1 MEQNKMASVEN
12 IKTGLGGFELSFEL
26 KNFPVSFVN
35 ALRRLTISGIPTV
48 VIRDVQILENTSQ
61 MPHEM
66 LKHRVEMLPVNITPD
81 DATTIRDAKIELRI
95 PPVKEPKIVTTDD
108 FTVESGREKLL
119 MRDRD
124 IDKPFLF
131 LKLKSG
137 ESVHIRALLGL
148 ESENASQVCTTSY
161 SFHVDKDAAMEAR
174 KKFVEEGND
183 PRHFDNF
190 LYQRYFSKTPEGRPN
205 WFDMHIE
212 SVGVLNCKNIAK
224 MAIAI
229 LRKRLSDYMKEALE
243 NIKRESDEGSY
254 TISVD
259 QGGHTLGYLLQ
270 EVLYS
275 DENVNFVAY
284 DIPHPLKNTMVI
296 RMNIK
301 KTPES
306 VLRLAKET
314 IEEYCSVVEKA
325 L

>member
-1 MEQNKMASVEN
+1 MASVEN

-26 KNFPVSFVN
+26 KNVPVSFVN

-95 PPVKEPKIVTTDD
+95 PAVKEPKIVTTDD
-108 FTVESGREKLL
+108 FTIESGREKLL

-124 IDKPFLF
+124 IDAPFLF
-131 LKLKSG
+131 LKLKTG

-161 SFHVDKDAAMEAR
+161 SFHVDKDAALEAR

-212 SVGVLNCKNIAK
+212 SVGVLTCKNIAK

-229 LRKRLSDYMKEALE
+229 LRKRLADYMKEALE

-254 TISVD
+254 TISID

-284 DIPHPLKNTMVI
+284 DIPHPLKNTMVL
-296 RMNIK
+296 RMNTK

>member
-1 MEQNKMASVEN
+1 MEKPNMATLEN
-12 IKTGLGGFELSFEL
+12 LKTGLKGFELSFEL
-26 KNFPVSFVN
+26 KNVPVSFVN
-35 ALRRLTISGIPTV
+35 ALRRITISGVPTV

-81 DATTIRDAKIELRI
+81 DAATIRDAKIELRI
-95 PPVKEPKIVTTDD
+95 PAVKEPRIVTTDD
-108 FTVESGREKLL
+108 FTIESGREKLL

-124 IDKPFLF
+124 IDTPFLF
-131 LKLKSG
+131 LKLKAG
-137 ESVHIRALLGL
+137 ESIHIRARLGI
-148 ESENASQVCTTSY
+148 ESENASQVCTA
-161 SFHVDKDAAMEAR
+161 SFRYHIDEEAAKEAR
-174 KKFVEEGND
+174 KKFVDEGND

-190 LYQRYFSKTPEGRPN
+190 LYQRYYSQNEAGRPN
-205 WFDMHIE
+205 WFDFHIE
-212 SVGVLNCKNIAK
+212 SVGVLTSINILK
-224 MAIAI
+224 MTLAI
-229 LRKRLSDYMKEALE
+229 LRKRLNEYMKDALE
-243 NIKRESDEGSY
+243 NIKREGDENSY
-254 TISVD
+254 SISLD

-275 DENVNFVAY
+275 DENINFVSY
-284 DIPHPLKNTMVI
+284 DIPHPLKSTMVI
-296 RMNIK
+296 RMNTK